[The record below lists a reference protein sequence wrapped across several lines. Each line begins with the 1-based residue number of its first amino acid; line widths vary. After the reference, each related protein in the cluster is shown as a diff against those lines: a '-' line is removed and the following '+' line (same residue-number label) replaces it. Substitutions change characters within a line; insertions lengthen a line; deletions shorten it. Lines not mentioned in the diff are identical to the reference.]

1 MPTTVGDAAP
11 PPRSPASCRMP
22 CDPVV
27 ASGNCAMAAVPARL
41 ENEGCVQVGEPVLT
55 PVTYWLGPQ
64 TPTPPPP
71 PAKKVLVSVTPVMTE
86 GPVDTVAI
94 GITPA
99 VNPVVFEAGAQF

>member
-1 MPTTVGDAAP
+1 
-11 PPRSPASCRMP
+11 MP
-22 CDPVV
+22 CDAVV
-27 ASGNCAMAAVPARL
+27 ASGNCAMVAVPTRL
-41 ENEGCVQVGEPVLT
+41 ENEGCVHVGELELK

-71 PAKKVLVSVTPVMTE
+71 PAAKKVLLSVTLVMAV

-99 VNPVVFEAGAQF
+99 VNPLVFEAGAQFADGSRKT